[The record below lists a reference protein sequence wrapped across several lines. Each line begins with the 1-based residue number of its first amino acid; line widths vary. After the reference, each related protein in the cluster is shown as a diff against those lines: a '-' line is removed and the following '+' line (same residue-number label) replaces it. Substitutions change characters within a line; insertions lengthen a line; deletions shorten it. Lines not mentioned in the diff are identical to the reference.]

1 MRHPYR
7 GVVRLKTQALW
18 RRLDELNGSQN
29 WLAEEIGISKSYMS
43 LLIRKEKA
51 PSGRVRRRMM
61 RRSASTDS
69 MISSSLSIL
78 IEYPQLSPPSAR

>member
-18 RRLDELNGSQN
+18 CRLDELNGSQN

-43 LLIRKEKA
+43 FLIR
-51 PSGRVRRRMM
+51 RRRLL
-61 RRSASTDS
+61 RDGSG
-69 MISSSLSIL
+69 
-78 IEYPQLSPPSAR
+78 EG

>member
-1 MRHPYR
+1 MKLYMRPKHR

-43 LLIRKEKA
+43 FLIRKEKA

-61 RRSASTDS
+61 EALD
-69 MISSSLSIL
+69 LHGFDDLFL
-78 IEYPQLSPPSAR
+78 IEHPD